1 MLIRNIK
8 RAGIGFLL
16 GMVMCS
22 AISLMMMGPAPQLF
36 IPVSNELVE
45 KCGSLGTAL
54 LVQLIASGIYGSICF
69 VSMAFYEI
77 ESWSLARASASHCL
91 TIVLC
96 YIPIGLMLDWASK
109 PVEFLIIVGIQI
121 ISYFIV
127 WLIIYL
133 IYNKQVND
141 LNEMIKKSQ
150 K

>member
-54 LVQLIASGIYGSICF
+54 LVQLI
-69 VSMAFYEI
+69 
-77 ESWSLARASASHCL
+77 ARASASHCL